1 MRVRSQRDAGL
12 FFSIFGHF
20 SGQHAFPLLR
30 HSPMAACSFSPFSI
44 LEQASMESI
53 AGVLDESVATVKNM
67 AFKKRGLLSLTPDEI
82 KAKIE
87 VISKIVGV
95 SSQGN

>member
-1 MRVRSQRDAGL
+1 
-12 FFSIFGHF
+12 
-20 SGQHAFPLLR
+20 
-30 HSPMAACSFSPFSI
+30 
-44 LEQASMESI
+44 MESI

-95 SSQGN
+95 SS